1 MKKLVV
7 KNKLMIQVILGF
19 LFSLLVFGNVL
30 FGNDKIDRIIASNMK
45 LSVILFISIIVAA
58 LFTNFVLDYMKNG
71 ILEKPNLLISI
82 LKVLNYQVFLFALL
96 YFFMDTLFN
105 NVYIQMPFDIGKRNP
120 IVNVAVLI
128 GFAIVCKL
136 RNKESTKKQ
145 WLITVAISSILIL
158 QINYIEMIFLSF
170 YFLVFSLMKRESH
183 RVEDMIGTNSHR
195 AGSCEGTIVVGGF
208 LIAIAVAFC
217 GNIYGFFAAFVVI
230 SIVVFIMYQSK
241 ELYLSFRQQ
250 H

>member
-19 LFSLLVFGNVL
+19 LFSLLVFRNVM
-30 FGNDKIDRIIASNMK
+30 FGNDKIDRIIANNVK
-45 LSVILFISIIVAA
+45 LSVILFISITVAA
-58 LFTNFVLDYMKNG
+58 LVTNFVLDYMKNG
-71 ILEKPNLLISI
+71 ILEKPNMVISV

-105 NVYIQMPFDIGKRNP
+105 NTYIRMPFDMGKRNP
-120 IVNVAVLI
+120 IVNVIVLI

-136 RNKESTKKQ
+136 RNRQSTKKQ

-158 QINYIEMIFLSF
+158 QINYIEMIFLSI
-170 YFLVFSLMKRESH
+170 YFLVFSLMKKESH

-195 AGSCEGTIVVGGF
+195 VGSLEGTIVVGGF

-217 GNIYGFFAAFVVI
+217 DNIYGFFVAFVVI
-230 SIVVFIMYQSK
+230 SIVVFITYQSK
-241 ELYLSFRQQ
+241 AVYLSFHQQ